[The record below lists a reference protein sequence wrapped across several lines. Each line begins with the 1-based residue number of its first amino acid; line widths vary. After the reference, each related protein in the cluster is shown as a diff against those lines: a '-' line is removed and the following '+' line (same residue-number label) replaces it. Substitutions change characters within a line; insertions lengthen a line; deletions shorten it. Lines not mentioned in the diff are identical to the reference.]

1 MKFARRLSLLL
12 NVDLNFRLL
21 LRTAKNWVWGG
32 GWVHPMGLEILILT
46 MYLVEITL
54 CALGQSSALLGLRF
68 CLSIV
73 MESWVWRS
81 EDHLTTEPSVF
92 WERWIHV

>member
-1 MKFARRLSLLL
+1 M
-12 NVDLNFRLL
+12 
-21 LRTAKNWVWGG
+21 
-32 GWVHPMGLEILILT
+32 HPMGLGILILT

-54 CALGQSSALLGLRF
+54 CALGQSSALLGLCF